1 MTEEPARSKSLM
13 SKQTE
18 CFAKTDVQG
27 NVCDPTANL
36 VQKVHISGT
45 ARSSRAAS
53 MLGETFLA
61 GKDDRENV
69 RKIWFIP
76 ITNNVKTLF
85 VMMIL
90 FAVITIAQYFAA
102 IAANSNSLKADCISM
117 GVDAFS
123 YLGNILGESSEIP
136 AKQIVLQLFFS
147 MLSIFLLVLFNT
159 IFIIEVLQGLFPEK
173 FPPPPGDEEAET
185 GVVAW
190 LVILFAGFGLLFD
203 FIGLGAF
210 YYYAKKDATAELIE
224 MKKKAEEEGQ
234 DVAKVSKPKVN
245 MLTALCHTLADLI
258 RSTTTFIEGLI
269 FLANPSISDEKQEY
283 IDNICALII
292 CITIYLG
299 AAYALYEWVVE
310 FWSWFSKLG
319 EADSEMFCST
329 TCADRKPGTALDDV
343 KEEP

>member
-1 MTEEPARSKSLM
+1 MTEAATRSKSLM

-18 CFAKTDVQG
+18 CFAKTNIEGDISDT
-27 NVCDPTANL
+27 NANL

-53 MLGETFLA
+53 MLGETFRA
-61 GKDDRENV
+61 GEDDRENV

-123 YLGNILGESSEIP
+123 YLGNILGESSEVP
-136 AKQIVLQLFFS
+136 AKQIVLQLMFS

-159 IFIIEVLQGLFPEK
+159 IFIIEVLQGLFPET
-173 FPPPPGDEEAET
+173 FPPPEGEEEEES

-210 YYYAKKDATAELIE
+210 YYYAKKDAQAQLEE
-224 MKKKAEEEGQ
+224 MRAKAEEEGE
-234 DVAKVSKPKVN
+234 DVAKIQKPQVN

-258 RSTTTFIEGLI
+258 RSTTTFVEGLI
-269 FLANPSISDEKQEY
+269 FLANPNIPDSKQEY
-283 IDNICALII
+283 IDNICAFII

-299 AAYALYEWVVE
+299 AAYALYEWIVE
-310 FWSWFSKLG
+310 FVCWFQKLG
-319 EADSEMFCST
+319 EPDSDIFIPTTSKLVAVQESADDE
-329 TCADRKPGTALDDV
+329 
-343 KEEP
+343 KEP